1 MAKKTVNRE
10 YKDRLFKFIFGNEK
24 HKDLTLSLYN
34 AINKTSY
41 TSTDDIEITTIEN
54 AVYMGM
60 HNDLSFIIADSMN
73 LYEQQST
80 YNPNMPLRM
89 LVYTGKLYSKFVE
102 ANNLDNKVYNHKVIT
117 IPYPKLIVFYN
128 GDMIQP
134 DKTILKLSDAFKNG
148 AKGDIEVKV
157 TMLNVNYGRNRR
169 LMQNCRPLSDYSL
182 FTSTVRE
189 YKKEGLSSE
198 EAVDKALKVL
208 PDDSEVKSLIQINKA
223 EVAEMFLYEY
233 DEEGVMESLKQE
245 AWEDGKAEGI
255 AQGIAQG
262 KSEGIAQGKSEGI
275 AQVAK
280 TMKQAGYDLDAI
292 NKLTGITVEELKKL

>member
-1 MAKKTVNRE
+1 MAKKAVNRE

-80 YNPNMPLRM
+80 YNPNMPVRM
-89 LVYTGKLYSKFVE
+89 LIYAAQLYDEFLVSKG
-102 ANNLDNKVYNHKVIT
+102 LKDSLYDYSLIQL
-117 IPYPKLIVFYN
+117 PYPKLIAFYN
-128 GDMIQP
+128 GERFQP
-134 DKTILKLSDAFKNG
+134 DRTELRLSDAFTEG
-148 AKGDIEVKV
+148 AKGDIQVKV

-182 FTSTVRE
+182 FTSNVRKWN
-189 YKKEGLSSE
+189 KKVDMEDAV
-198 EAVDKALKVL
+198 EAALGEL
-208 PDDSEVKSLIQINKA
+208 PDDSEVKRLILENKA
-223 EVAEMFLYEY
+223 AVTKMILFEY
-233 DEEGVMESLKQE
+233 DEKGVMESLKQE

-255 AQGIAQG
+255 AQEKLAIAKNLLKIG
-262 KSEGIAQGKSEGI
+262 L
-275 AQVAK
+275 
-280 TMKQAGYDLDAI
+280 DLNTI
-292 NKLTGITVEELKKL
+292 SQSTGITVEELKKLN

>member
-1 MAKKTVNRE
+1 
-10 YKDRLFKFIFGNEK
+10 
-24 HKDLTLSLYN
+24 
-34 AINKTSY
+34 
-41 TSTDDIEITTIEN
+41 
-54 AVYMGM
+54 MGM

-89 LVYTGKLYSKFVE
+89 LVYTGKLYSKFIE

-134 DKTILKLSDAFKNG
+134 DKTNLKLSDAFKNG

-182 FTSTVRE
+182 FTCTVRE

-262 KSEGIAQGKSEGI
+262 KADIAKAMLKDGVPLE
-275 AQVAK
+275 
-280 TMKQAGYDLDAI
+280 
-292 NKLTGITVEELKKL
+292 TVSKYSSIPIEELKKL

>member
-1 MAKKTVNRE
+1 M
-10 YKDRLFKFIFGNEK
+10 
-24 HKDLTLSLYN
+24 
-34 AINKTSY
+34 
-41 TSTDDIEITTIEN
+41 
-54 AVYMGM
+54 
-60 HNDLSFIIADSMN
+60 
-73 LYEQQST
+73 
-80 YNPNMPLRM
+80 
-89 LVYTGKLYSKFVE
+89 
-102 ANNLDNKVYNHKVIT
+102 
-117 IPYPKLIVFYN
+117 
-128 GDMIQP
+128 
-134 DKTILKLSDAFKNG
+134 SDAFKNG

-262 KSEGIAQGKSEGI
+262 KSEGIAQ
-275 AQVAK
+275 VAK

-292 NKLTGITVEELKKL
+292 SKLTGITVEELKKLN

>member
-1 MAKKTVNRE
+1 MATVNRE

-60 HNDLSFIIADSMN
+60 HNDLSFIISDSMN

-80 YNPNMPLRM
+80 YNPNMPVRM
-89 LVYTGKLYSKFVE
+89 MIYAAHLYDEYLISKGLKDSLYDHKLIQ
-102 ANNLDNKVYNHKVIT
+102 L
-117 IPYPKLIVFYN
+117 PYAKLIVFYN
-128 GDMIQP
+128 GERFQP
-134 DKTILKLSDAFKNG
+134 DKTRLKLTDAHPEG
-148 AKGDIEVKV
+148 AKGDIQVKV
-157 TMLNVNYGRNRR
+157 TMLNVNYSRNRK

-182 FTSTVRE
+182 FTSNVRKWN
-189 YKKEGLSSE
+189 KKVDMEDAVEAALE
-198 EAVDKALKVL
+198 EL
-208 PDDSEVKSLIQINKA
+208 PDDSEVKRLILENKA
-223 EVAEMFLYEY
+223 AVTKMILFEY
-233 DEEGVMESLKQE
+233 DEKGVMESLKQE
-245 AWEDGKAEGI
+245 AWEDGKA
-255 AQGIAQG
+255 
-262 KSEGIAQGKSEGI
+262 EGIAQGKSEGI

-292 NKLTGITVEELKKL
+292 IKLTGISVEEFKKL